1 VLYRRGEM
9 NTKSIVEGVVLV
21 FLGITVIVMLPDF
34 IRYMKI
40 RSM

>member
-1 VLYRRGEM
+1 M

>member
-1 VLYRRGEM
+1 MRVGY
-9 NTKSIVEGVVLV
+9 IVIGAIAVLV
-21 FLGITVIVMLPDF
+21 VAAGVSMLPDF

>member
-1 VLYRRGEM
+1 MHISL
-9 NTKSIVEGVVLV
+9 II
-21 FLGITVIVMLPDF
+21 LGVIVAAIVIVGLMMLPDF

>member
-1 VLYRRGEM
+1 MRMEYVVIGA
-9 NTKSIVEGVVLV
+9 IAVLV
-21 FLGITVIVMLPDF
+21 VAAGVAMLPDF